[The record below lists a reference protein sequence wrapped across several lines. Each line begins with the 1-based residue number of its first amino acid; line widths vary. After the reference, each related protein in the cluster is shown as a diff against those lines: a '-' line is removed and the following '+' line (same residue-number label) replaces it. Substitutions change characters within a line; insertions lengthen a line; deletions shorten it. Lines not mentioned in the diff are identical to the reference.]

1 MIVQPA
7 LALDAL
13 NHLPV
18 RFPKGHLIFDEGDAS
33 DSIYRLQ
40 RGCVRLQV
48 NSVHGHRQIV
58 QFVLPGDIF
67 GLCPACRNTAAEA
80 VTTVLADRYP
90 LKLVMEE
97 GLSSPRISLELLRN
111 ATVAYQDLA
120 HHIEKIVHLS
130 ATEKVRDFYM
140 WLGARM
146 QASGTIGRR
155 PPMPQR
161 DIADYLGM
169 APETLSRCIKQIR
182 EIREDGMDGAGW
194 TLALR

>member
-1 MIVQPA
+1 MTPLPG
-7 LALDAL
+7 LAIDSLK
-13 NHLPV
+13 HWPV
-18 RFPKGHLIFDEGDAS
+18 RFPKGHLIFDEGDVS
-33 DSIYRLQ
+33 DCIYRLQ

-48 NSVHGHRQIV
+48 NSVHGNRQIV

-67 GLCPACRNTAAEA
+67 GLCPERRNTAAEA
-80 VTTVLADRYP
+80 VTTVMAHRFS
-90 LKLVMEE
+90 LKSVMEE

-130 ATEKVRDFYM
+130 AVEKVRDFYV
-140 WLGARM
+140 WLDQRVEAAGLPPR
-146 QASGTIGRR
+146 RR

-169 APETLSRCIKQIR
+169 APETLSRCIRQLRVAR
-182 EIREDGMDGAGW
+182 ENE
-194 TLALR
+194 ALDAA